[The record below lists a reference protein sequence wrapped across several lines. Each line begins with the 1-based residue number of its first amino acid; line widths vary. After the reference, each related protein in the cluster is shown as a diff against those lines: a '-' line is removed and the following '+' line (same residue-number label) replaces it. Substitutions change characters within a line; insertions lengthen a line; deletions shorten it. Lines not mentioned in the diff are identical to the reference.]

1 MSDLLSNIC
10 AEKQRFVSERMA
22 NVPLSDLEQLISHV
36 DPSRGFEL
44 SLRDAQARGEYCLIA
59 EIKRASPSKGLI
71 RRDFNPT
78 ILAQAYTAGGATC
91 LSVLTDEP
99 YFQGCDSHLRAVHS
113 ASLLPILR
121 KDFILNPYQALET
134 RAIGADCLLLILAA
148 VDDVAAA
155 EIETAATDIGLDVLI
170 EVHNET
176 ELERASK
183 LKSNLIGI
191 NNRDLATLEVD
202 LTTTERLIE
211 LLQPNKLVISES
223 GLKSATDLKRLNDKG
238 VDCFL
243 VGESLMSSPD
253 VENATRMLLSISTT
267 MNMTE

>member
-1 MSDLLSNIC
+1 M
-10 AEKQRFVSERMA
+10 
-22 NVPLSDLEQLISHV
+22 
-36 DPSRGFEL
+36 
-44 SLRDAQARGEYCLIA
+44 
-59 EIKRASPSKGLI
+59 
-71 RRDFNPT
+71 
-78 ILAQAYTAGGATC
+78 
-91 LSVLTDEP
+91 
-99 YFQGCDSHLRAVHS
+99 HS

-211 LLQPNKLVISES
+211 LLEPNKLVISES